1 MENNEKL
8 IDIRKVIGDK
18 NPNLLKIL
26 PNFVIN
32 YIKNIVHEDEINAHI
47 ANNKDILGVQFVENT
62 LFDLFGVKIHYQGL
76 ENLKKSERYIVAA
89 NHPMGGLDGLA
100 IMYVVSKINPNIKVP
115 VNDLLLYIPNL
126 KPIFLP
132 VNKHGKQSSDAAIE
146 IEEAYNSDAAII
158 YFPAGLASRKIN
170 GKIMDLEW
178 KKSFIQKARQ
188 YHRDI
193 IPTYISGKNSNF
205 FYNLANI
212 RKKLA
217 IKSNI
222 EMFFLSNEMFKQKDK
237 NIKIIFGEP
246 ISYNFFDKSKTD
258 KEWAQYVKDI
268 VYKLGEN
275 IDN

>member
-26 PNFVIN
+26 PKFVIN

-47 ANNKDILGVQFVENT
+47 ANNNDIYGVQFVENT
-62 LFDLFGVKIHYQGL
+62 LFDLFGVKIQYQGL
-76 ENLKKSERYIVAA
+76 ENLKKSERYIVTS

-132 VNKHGKQSSDAAIE
+132 INKHGKQSSDAAVE
-146 IEEAYNSDAAII
+146 IEEAYNSDVAII

-193 IPTYISGKNSNF
+193 IPVYISGKNSNF
-205 FYNLANI
+205 FYNLANL
-212 RKKLA
+212 RKKLG

-258 KEWAQYVKDI
+258 NEWAQYVKDI

>member
-47 ANNKDILGVQFVENT
+47 ANNKDIFGVQFVENT
-62 LFDLFGVKIHYQGL
+62 LFDLFGVKIQYQGL
-76 ENLKKSERYIVAA
+76 ENLKNSERYIVAS

-146 IEEAYNSDAAII
+146 MEKAYNSDAAII

-193 IPTYISGKNSNF
+193 IPVYISGKNSNF
-205 FYNLANI
+205 FYNLANL

-237 NIKIIFGEP
+237 NIKIICGEP

-275 IDN
+275 IDI

>member
-1 MENNEKL
+1 MEHNEKL

-18 NPNLLKIL
+18 NPNLLKFL

-32 YIKNIVHEDEINAHI
+32 YIKKIVHEDEINAHI
-47 ANNKDILGVQFVENT
+47 AKNKDIFGVQFVENT
-62 LFDLFGVKIHYQGL
+62 LFDLFGVKIQYQGL
-76 ENLKKSERYIVAA
+76 EYLKKSERYIVAS

-126 KPIFLP
+126 KPLFLP
-132 VNKHGKQSSDAAIE
+132 VNKHGKQSSDAAVE

-170 GKIMDLEW
+170 GQIMDLEW

-188 YHRDI
+188 YHRDV
-193 IPTYISGKNSNF
+193 IPVYISGKNSNF

-246 ISYNFFDKSKTD
+246 ISYNFFDKFKTD
-258 KEWAQYVKDI
+258 SEWAQYVKDI
-268 VYKLGEN
+268 VYKLAEN
-275 IDN
+275 IDK

>member
-18 NPNLLKIL
+18 NPNLLNML
-26 PNFVIN
+26 RNFVIN

-47 ANNKDILGVQFVENT
+47 ANNKDIFGVQFVENT
-62 LFDLFGVKIHYQGL
+62 LFDLFGVKIQYQGL
-76 ENLKKSERYIVAA
+76 ENLKNSERYIVAS

-146 IEEAYNSDAAII
+146 MEKAYNSDAAII

-193 IPTYISGKNSNF
+193 IPVYISGKNSNF
-205 FYNLANI
+205 FYNLANF

-268 VYKLGEN
+268 VYKLSEN

>member
-205 FYNLANI
+205 FYNLANL

>member
-47 ANNKDILGVQFVENT
+47 ANNKDIFGVQFVENT
-62 LFDLFGVKIHYQGL
+62 LFDLFGVKIQYQGL
-76 ENLKKSERYIVAA
+76 ENLKKSERFIVAS

-132 VNKHGKQSSDAAIE
+132 VNKHGKQSSEAAIE
-146 IEEAYNSDAAII
+146 MEEAYNSDAAII

-193 IPTYISGKNSNF
+193 IPVYISGKNSNF
-205 FYNLANI
+205 FYNLANL

-237 NIKIIFGEP
+237 NIKIICGEP

-268 VYKLGEN
+268 VYKLSEN
-275 IDN
+275 IDI

>member
-47 ANNKDILGVQFVENT
+47 ANNKDIFGVQFVENT
-62 LFDLFGVKIHYQGL
+62 LFDLFGVKIQYQGL
-76 ENLKKSERYIVAA
+76 ENLKNSERYIVAS

-146 IEEAYNSDAAII
+146 MEKAYNSDAAII

-193 IPTYISGKNSNF
+193 IPVYISGKNSNF
-205 FYNLANI
+205 FYNLANF

-268 VYKLGEN
+268 VYSMK
-275 IDN
+275 

>member
-47 ANNKDILGVQFVENT
+47 ANNKDIFGVQFVENT
-62 LFDLFGVKIHYQGL
+62 LFDLFGVKIQYQGL

-205 FYNLANI
+205 FYNLANL

>member
-62 LFDLFGVKIHYQGL
+62 LFDLFGVKIQYQGL
-76 ENLKKSERYIVAA
+76 ENLKNSERYIVAS

-146 IEEAYNSDAAII
+146 MEKAYNSDAAII

-193 IPTYISGKNSNF
+193 IPVYISGKNSNF
-205 FYNLANI
+205 FYNLANF

-268 VYKLGEN
+268 VYKLSEN

>member
-47 ANNKDILGVQFVENT
+47 ANNKDIFGVQFVENT
-62 LFDLFGVKIHYQGL
+62 LFDLFGVKIQYQGL
-76 ENLKKSERYIVAA
+76 ENLKKSERFIVAA

-146 IEEAYNSDAAII
+146 MEKAYNSDAAII

-193 IPTYISGKNSNF
+193 IPVYISGKNSNF
-205 FYNLANI
+205 FYNLANF

-268 VYKLGEN
+268 VYKLSEN

>member
-47 ANNKDILGVQFVENT
+47 ANNKDIFGVQFVENT
-62 LFDLFGVKIHYQGL
+62 LFDLFGVKIQYQGL
-76 ENLKKSERYIVAA
+76 ENLKKSERFIVAS

-193 IPTYISGKNSNF
+193 IPVYISGKNSNF
-205 FYNLANI
+205 FYNLANL

-275 IDN
+275 IDI

>member
-146 IEEAYNSDAAII
+146 MEKAYNSDAAII

-193 IPTYISGKNSNF
+193 IPVYISGKNSNF
-205 FYNLANI
+205 FYNLANL

>member
-47 ANNKDILGVQFVENT
+47 ANNKDIFGVQFVENT
-62 LFDLFGVKIHYQGL
+62 LFDLFGVKIQYQGL
-76 ENLKKSERYIVAA
+76 ENLKNSERYIVAS

-146 IEEAYNSDAAII
+146 MVKAYNSDAAII

-193 IPTYISGKNSNF
+193 IPVYISGKNSNF
-205 FYNLANI
+205 FYNLANF

-268 VYKLGEN
+268 VYKLSEN

>member
-76 ENLKKSERYIVAA
+76 ENLKKSERYIVAS

-193 IPTYISGKNSNF
+193 IPVYISGKNSNF
-205 FYNLANI
+205 FYNLANF

-268 VYKLGEN
+268 VYKLSEN

>member
-47 ANNKDILGVQFVENT
+47 ANNKDIFGVQFVENT
-62 LFDLFGVKIHYQGL
+62 LFDLFGVKIQYQGL
-76 ENLKKSERYIVAA
+76 ENLKNSERYIVAS

-146 IEEAYNSDAAII
+146 MEKAYNSDAAII

-193 IPTYISGKNSNF
+193 IPVYISGKNSNF
-205 FYNLANI
+205 FYNLANF

-222 EMFFLSNEMFKQKDK
+222 EMFFLSNEMFKQNDK

-268 VYKLGEN
+268 VYKLSEN

>member
-1 MENNEKL
+1 MESNEKL
-8 IDIRKVIGDK
+8 IDIRKVISDK

-26 PNFVIN
+26 PGFIIN
-32 YIKNIVHEDEINAHI
+32 YIKRIVHEDEINNHI
-47 ANNKDILGVQFVENT
+47 ANNKGIVGVEFVENT
-62 LFDLFGVKIHYQGL
+62 LFKLFGVNIQYEGL
-76 ENLKKSERYIVAA
+76 ENLKKSQRYIVAS
-89 NHPMGGLDGLA
+89 NHPLGGLDGLA
-100 IMYVVSKINPNIKVP
+100 IMYVVSRVNPNIRVP

-132 VNKHGKQSSDAAIE
+132 VNKHGKQSIDAAIE
-146 IEEAYNSDAAII
+146 IEEAYSSDSAII

-193 IPTYISGKNSNF
+193 IPVFTSGRNSNF
-205 FYNLANI
+205 FYNLANL
-212 RKKLA
+212 RKTLG
-217 IKSNI
+217 IKANI

-237 NIKIIFGEP
+237 NVKIIIGEP
-246 ISYNFFDKSKTD
+246 IPYTFFDKSKSD

-268 VYKLGEN
+268 VYKIGEN
-275 IDN
+275 I

>member
-47 ANNKDILGVQFVENT
+47 ANNKDIFGVQFVENT
-62 LFDLFGVKIHYQGL
+62 LFDLFGVKIQYQGL
-76 ENLKKSERYIVAA
+76 ENLKNSERYIVAS

-146 IEEAYNSDAAII
+146 MEKAYNSDAAII

-193 IPTYISGKNSNF
+193 IPVYISGKNSNF
-205 FYNLANI
+205 FYNLANF

-268 VYKLGEN
+268 VYKLSEN

>member
-1 MENNEKL
+1 MEHNEKL

-18 NPNLLKIL
+18 NPNLLKFL

-32 YIKNIVHEDEINAHI
+32 YIKKIVHEDEINAHI
-47 ANNKDILGVQFVENT
+47 AKNKDILGEQFVENT
-62 LFDLFGVKIHYQGL
+62 LFDLFGVKIQYQGL
-76 ENLKKSERYIVAA
+76 ENLKKSERYIVAS

-126 KPIFLP
+126 KPLFLP
-132 VNKHGKQSSDAAIE
+132 VNKHGKQSSDAAVE

-170 GKIMDLEW
+170 GQIMDLEW

-188 YHRDI
+188 YHRDV
-193 IPTYISGKNSNF
+193 IPVYISGKNSNF

-258 KEWAQYVKDI
+258 SEWAQYVKDI
-268 VYKLGEN
+268 VYKLAEN
-275 IDN
+275 IDK

>member
-62 LFDLFGVKIHYQGL
+62 LFDLFGVKIQYQGL

-205 FYNLANI
+205 FYNLANL

>member
-193 IPTYISGKNSNF
+193 IPVYISGKNSNF
-205 FYNLANI
+205 FYNLANF

-268 VYKLGEN
+268 VYKLSEN

>member
-47 ANNKDILGVQFVENT
+47 ANNKDIFGVQFVENT
-62 LFDLFGVKIHYQGL
+62 LFDLFGVKIQYQGL
-76 ENLKKSERYIVAA
+76 ENLKKSERFIVAA

-146 IEEAYNSDAAII
+146 IEEAYNSDAVII

-170 GKIMDLEW
+170 GKIMDVEW

-193 IPTYISGKNSNF
+193 IPVYISGKNSNF
-205 FYNLANI
+205 FYNLANL

-237 NIKIIFGEP
+237 NIKIICGEP